1 MALFDKGNILTG
13 LAIGVGS
20 AILGPVVIPALAG
33 VAKPLA
39 KAAIK
44 GGLALYDRSKE
55 SFAEVYE
62 MVDDLVAEARAEAE
76 EEVPAEAGA
85 AVGEKHK
92 PGEKTKK

>member
-55 SFAEVYE
+55 TIAEVQE

-76 EEVPAEAGA
+76 AETEGAGA
-85 AVGEKHK
+85 PA
-92 PGEKTKK
+92 GEKTET